1 MVKCC
6 NYCIP
11 TCQHCIHA
19 KYEQIE
25 INGKIYN
32 GEIESCKLHPDQGV
46 DGAYWCG
53 DFHCYRAKEKKK

>member
-6 NYCIP
+6 NCCVP

-19 KYEQIE
+19 EYEKIDVD
-25 INGKIYN
+25 GRIYN
-32 GEIESCKLHPDQGV
+32 GEIEKCKIHPDQGV

-53 DFHCYRAKEKKK
+53 DFHCFKAQK